1 MKVIIGGAGIT
12 GLTLACYLQQNNT
25 EFQIL
30 EQSETV
36 SHNRSA
42 IQISSNCH
50 FVFEE
55 LGVLNLI
62 KSKSIQEPILNVYAN
77 NQLLNKLSVTNNEEE
92 GTLFIRRRDLISILM
107 SKLNDENPIINHKIE
122 NVIEHDHDIEIITN
136 QGALKGGLFID
147 CLGISSLNELNIV
160 DTKSIGIW
168 GISNNTRGLYK
179 KFNNFLLKDKHLVT
193 YPLTNS
199 QTAYTLILNSKKID
213 ISEENLSAET
223 IKNIMPKKYH
233 ELIDETEDL
242 VVKRIY
248 ESNRINWGTGKVI
261 SIGDAAHSI
270 TPHLAQ
276 GAAQGAIDASFLAKS
291 IKEGKELSLALKQ
304 RDSLLKKIK
313 LESHLNKR
321 RFQMGYPLSML
332 RNLFLRLY
340 KPKYNWLFNSKYES

>member
-25 EFQIL
+25 EFKIV
-30 EQSETV
+30 EQSNTV
-36 SHNRSA
+36 SNNRSA

-62 KSKSIQEPILNVYAN
+62 KSKAIQEPMLNVYSN
-77 NQLLNKLSVTNNEEE
+77 NQLLNKLSVTNKKEE

-107 SKLNDENPIINHKIE
+107 SKLNDDNSIINHKIK
-122 NVIEHDHDIEIITN
+122 NVIEQKHDIEIITD
-136 QGALKGGLFID
+136 QVAMKGELFVD
-147 CLGISSLNELNIV
+147 CLGINSLNESNIV

-168 GISNNTRGLYK
+168 GISNNTNELYK

-199 QTAYTLILNSKKID
+199 QTAYTLILNSHKID
-213 ISEENLSAET
+213 IFEEDLSVKT

-248 ESNRINWGTGKVI
+248 ESKRIEWGKGKVI

-291 IKEGKELSLALKQ
+291 IKEGKELILALKQ

>member
-25 EFQIL
+25 EFKIV
-30 EQSETV
+30 EQSNTV
-36 SHNRSA
+36 LYNRSA

-55 LGVLNLI
+55 LGVLNAI
-62 KSKSIQEPILNVYAN
+62 KSKAIQEPILNVYSKD
-77 NQLLNKLSVTNNEEE
+77 QLLNKLSVTNNRGE

-107 SKLNDENPIINHKIE
+107 SKLNGDNSIINQKIE
-122 NVIEHDHDIEIITN
+122 NVIERDNDIEVISH
-136 QGALKGGLFID
+136 KGSFKGDLFID
-147 CLGISSLNELNIV
+147 CLGINSLNESNIV
-160 DTKSIGIW
+160 DTKSIGVW
-168 GISNNTRGLYK
+168 GISNNTDELYK

-193 YPLTNS
+193 YPLTKS
-199 QTAYTLILNSKKID
+199 QTAYTLVLSSQKTD
-213 ISEENLSAET
+213 ISEEDLSAET
-223 IKNIMPKKYH
+223 IKTIMPENYH
-233 ELIDETEDL
+233 MLIDETEDL

-248 ESNRINWGTGKVI
+248 ESKLIEWGRGKVI

-276 GAAQGAIDASFLAKS
+276 GAAQGAIDASYLAKT
-291 IKEGKELSLALKQ
+291 IKEDKELILTLKQ
-304 RDSLLKKIK
+304 RNSLLQKIK
-313 LESHLNKR
+313 LESRLNKR

>member
-25 EFQIL
+25 AFKIV
-30 EQSETV
+30 EQSNTV

-50 FVFEE
+50 FVFDE

-62 KSKSIQEPILNVYAN
+62 KSKAIQEPILNVYSN
-77 NQLLNKLSVTNNEEE
+77 DQLLNKLSVTNIKEE
-92 GTLFIRRRDLISILM
+92 GTLFIRRKDLISILM
-107 SKLNDENPIINHKIE
+107 SKLSNENSIINLKIE
-122 NVIEHDHDIEIITN
+122 NVIESAEHVEACTS
-136 QGALKGGLFID
+136 QGSLKGDLFID
-147 CLGISSLNELNIV
+147 CLGINSLHESNIR

-168 GISNNTRGLYK
+168 GISNNNNEPYK
-179 KFNNFLLKDKHLVT
+179 TFNNFLLKDKHLVT

-199 QTAYTLILNSKKID
+199 QTAYTLILNEQKID
-213 ISEENLSAET
+213 ISEENLSVET
-223 IKNIMPKKYH
+223 IKYIMPQSHHK
-233 ELIDETEDL
+233 LIDETQDL

-248 ESNRINWGTGKVI
+248 ESNRIEWGKGKVI

-276 GAAQGAIDASFLAKS
+276 GAAQGAIDASFLAKN
-291 IKEGKELSLALKQ
+291 IEEGKELILALKK
-304 RDSLLKKIK
+304 RDSLLQKIK

-321 RFQMGYPLSML
+321 RFQMGYPLSIL

>member
-25 EFQIL
+25 EFKVV
-30 EQSETV
+30 EQSSSI

-50 FVFEE
+50 FVFKE

-62 KSKSIQEPILNVYAN
+62 KSKAIQEPILNVYSN
-77 NQLLNKLSVTNNEEE
+77 NQLLNKLSVLNNEEE
-92 GTLFIRRRDLISILM
+92 GTLFIRRRDLISILI
-107 SKLNDENPIINHKIE
+107 SKLKDDNSLINRKIE
-122 NVIEHDHDIEIITN
+122 NVIEHENNIEVITN
-136 QGALKGGLFID
+136 QGSLKGDLFIN
-147 CLGISSLNELNIV
+147 CMGINSLHESNIV
-160 DTKSIGIW
+160 DTNSIGIW
-168 GISNNTRGLYK
+168 GISNNTDEPYK

-199 QTAYTLILNSKKID
+199 QTAYTLILNSQKID
-213 ISEENLSAET
+213 ILEEGLSAET
-223 IKNIMPKKYH
+223 IKKIMPQSYH
-233 ELIDETEDL
+233 MLIDETENI
-242 VVKRIY
+242 VAKKIY
-248 ESNRINWGTGKVI
+248 ESNQIEWGKGKII

-276 GAAQGAIDASFLAKS
+276 GAAQGTIDASFLAKT
-291 IKEGKELSLALKQ
+291 IKEGKKLTLTLKQ
-304 RDSLLKKIK
+304 RNSLLQKIK
-313 LESHLNKR
+313 LESHLNKK
-321 RFQMGYPLSML
+321 RFQMGYPLSLL

>member
-25 EFQIL
+25 AFKIV
-30 EQSETV
+30 EQSNTV

-50 FVFEE
+50 FVFDE

-62 KSKSIQEPILNVYAN
+62 KSKSIQEPILNVYSN
-77 NQLLNKLSVTNNEEE
+77 DQLLNKLSVTNNKEE
-92 GTLFIRRRDLISILM
+92 GTLFIRRKDLISILM
-107 SKLNDENPIINHKIE
+107 SKLSNENSIINLKIE
-122 NVIEHDHDIEIITN
+122 NVIESAEHVEACTS
-136 QGALKGGLFID
+136 QGSLKGDLFID
-147 CLGISSLNELNIV
+147 CLGINSLHESNIR

-168 GISNNTRGLYK
+168 GISNNNNEPYK
-179 KFNNFLLKDKHLVT
+179 TFNNFLLKDKHLVT

-199 QTAYTLILNSKKID
+199 QTAYTLILNEQKID
-213 ISEENLSAET
+213 ISEENLSVET
-223 IKNIMPKKYH
+223 IKYIMPQNHHK
-233 ELIDETEDL
+233 LIDETQDL

-248 ESNRINWGTGKVI
+248 ESNRIEWGKGKVI

-276 GAAQGAIDASFLAKS
+276 GAAQGAIDASLLAKS
-291 IKEGKELSLALKQ
+291 IEEGKELISALKK
-304 RDSLLKKIK
+304 RDSLLQKIK

-321 RFQMGYPLSML
+321 RFQMGYPLSIL